1 MAGWISW
8 PVDAPD
14 KPFLTAA
21 EVAELFGYDSETSVN
36 ALIDAG
42 QLPAPLKR
50 GGKRV
55 WSREDVVLCG
65 LLIKVWDRMQPKTA
79 QTGPK
84 PRETDQ

>member
-8 PVDAPD
+8 HVDAPD
-14 KPFLTAA
+14 RPFLTAG
-21 EVAELFGYDSETSVN
+21 EVAELFGYESETSVN
-36 ALIDAG
+36 ALIEQG

-55 WSREDVVLCG
+55 WSREDVILCG

-79 QTGPK
+79 QNRPK
-84 PRETDQ
+84 AGETDQ